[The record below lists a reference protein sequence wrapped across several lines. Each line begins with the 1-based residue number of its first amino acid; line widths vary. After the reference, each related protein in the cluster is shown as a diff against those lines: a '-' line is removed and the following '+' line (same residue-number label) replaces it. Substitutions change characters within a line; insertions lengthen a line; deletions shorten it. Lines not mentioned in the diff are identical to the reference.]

1 MGLGS
6 QLLDFQVKLFLREG
20 RRSWDNPAT
29 FLALSQNSSFP
40 LLKYWQEAAVCVI
53 ELSLRVF
60 CVLRLG

>member
-6 QLLDFQVKLFLREG
+6 ELLNFLVKLFLRES
-20 RRSWDNPAT
+20 RRSWDNSAT

-53 ELSLRVF
+53 ELPLRDF
-60 CVLRLG
+60 CVLRLW